1 MRLMKKNYSASATIH
16 YLGQENQKER
26 CVDEGGSTGWDPVL
40 IYYRNAYKQISH
52 DWGTAHTN
60 DAAEK

>member
-1 MRLMKKNYSASATIH
+1 MLFEKNGVMKYKTVLYCLS
-16 YLGQENQKER
+16 
-26 CVDEGGSTGWDPVL
+26 VDEGCSTGRNPVL

-52 DWGTAHTN
+52 DWGTAHIN